1 MLFASLDFL
10 IFFLPVLAG
19 YWALAARPRARW
31 ILLLASSYFFYCA
44 SSKPV
49 SGELPTHWAYVGLL
63 VSSTLIDFF
72 CALWIERAAGR
83 PSRRLA
89 LALSLSTNL
98 GLLGYFKYTGFFVEA
113 AGDIAS
119 LFGANSLAA
128 PLRLAL
134 PIGISFYTFQSLSYT
149 IDVYRG
155 RLSPEK

>member
-1 MLFASLDFL
+1 
-10 IFFLPVLAG
+10 
-19 YWALAARPRARW
+19 
-31 ILLLASSYFFYCA
+31 
-44 SSKPV
+44 
-49 SGELPTHWAYVGLL
+49 
-63 VSSTLIDFF
+63 STLIDFF

-134 PIGISFYTFQSLSYT
+134 PIGISFYTFQSLSYS

-155 RLSPEK
+155 RLSPEKSLLRFALFVAFFPQLVAGPIVRAAEFLPQLRSKLTVDAEDVN